1 MKNLL
6 NEIFKA
12 NGIERDEAPLF
23 ARELLQKI
31 ILNGLSRGQFFK
43 RAAFHGGTA
52 LRILYDIGRYSEDLD
67 FSLFEPDPDFNLS
80 RYLSYAEN
88 EVRSYGLTVTT
99 KVRDVTAGNIR
110 TEDMRCNMREIL
122 FNVGFPEDLV
132 ESMHRDAV
140 VKVKIDVNTEPPEG
154 ARYDKFAMND
164 PLNYYLCAL
173 DRESMFA
180 GKIGA
185 VIARKWGHRVKGRD
199 LFDYLW
205 YLDNEIGINMEYM
218 RSNLVNQ
225 QIIRP
230 DDEFNL
236 DVLRSIL
243 RERFDAIDYRSAMD
257 DVKGFV
263 IGQRAPDNWNS
274 DLFKATLGRLKESE

>member
-1 MKNLL
+1 MKNVLD
-6 NEIFKA
+6 EIFKA
-12 NGIERDEAPLF
+12 NGVERDEAPLF
-23 ARELLQKI
+23 AREILQKI

-43 RAAFHGGTA
+43 KAAFHGGTA
-52 LRILYDIGRYSEDLD
+52 LRILYGIGRYSEDLD
-67 FSLFEPDPDFNLS
+67 FSLFEPNPDFNLR
-80 RYLSYAEN
+80 RYLRYAED
-88 EVRSYGLTVTT
+88 EIGSYGLTVTT
-99 KVRDVTAGNIR
+99 KVRDVVVGNIR
-110 TEDMRCNMREIL
+110 TGDMRCNMREIL
-122 FNVGFPEDLV
+122 FNVGFPNDLV

-140 VKVKIDVNTEPPEG
+140 VRVKIDVNTAPLKG

-205 YLDNEIGINMEYM
+205 YLDNEVGINMEYM

-225 QIIRP
+225 EIIGP

-236 DVLRSIL
+236 DVLKSIL
-243 RERFDAIDYRSAMD
+243 SDRFDAIDYRSAME
-257 DVKGFV
+257 DVRGFV
-263 IGQRAPDNWNS
+263 IGQRAPDDWNS
-274 DLFKATLGRLKESE
+274 DLFKATLGKLKEAL